1 MFIIVREAL
10 SLLVVGAFVGLMS
23 LVAIIVGG
31 A

>member
-1 MFIIVREAL
+1 MIFFREVL

-23 LVAIIVGG
+23 LVAIILGG

>member
-1 MFIIVREAL
+1 MIIIRETL

-23 LVAIIVGG
+23 LVAIIMGG